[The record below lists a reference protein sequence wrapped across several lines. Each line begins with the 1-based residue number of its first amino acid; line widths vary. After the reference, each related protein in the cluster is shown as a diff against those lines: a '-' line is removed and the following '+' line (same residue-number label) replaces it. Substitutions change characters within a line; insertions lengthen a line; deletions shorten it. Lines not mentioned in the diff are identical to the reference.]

1 MHPLNKNSNENS
13 TVNYDFKAQYL
24 LNSQMRERDRQ
35 RRRERDR
42 NNDND
47 DSDATDSKRIRNDIN
62 LEVSAAE
69 GLPCKQIPTK
79 LSVVF

>member
-13 TVNYDFKAQYL
+13 TVNYDFKAHYL
-24 LNSQMRERDRQ
+24 LNSQMRETETE
-35 RRRERDR
+35 RERDR

-47 DSDATDSKRIRNDIN
+47 DSDATDSKRIRNIN